1 MPLIKPQIFVAHI
14 LIDYI
19 GINSLKTLKL
29 IKEWTHLKQLHNG
42 SKVTEFNIKKGVMY
56 NIRRL

>member
-42 SKVTEFNIKKGVMY
+42 SKVNEFNIKKV
-56 NIRRL
+56 